1 MKEFKAFL
9 SDLLTSVDP
18 FKDVISHIM
27 MRERDGRVIAVAKSR
42 DGSISIQVKSR
53 GEVPGYSHKACLGS
67 LPYLRSAL
75 ASAYMKEGTLE
86 LTTGESSRG
95 NDEVLRSIKLKGSHG
110 FNVFY
115 QAVDP
120 FVSRLTE
127 IEQPKKSTEL
137 DYPVAFGVDAQFISN
152 FDEAFKV
159 QQQAPKVG
167 TDRDDIFTVSY
178 NNDTVEAI
186 FGEKGHQATVILT
199 KTVEAATGVDKAS
212 ALFSMT
218 KFRSILK
225 LIGKGDGI
233 GSLSEKALRIDTE
246 TKQTEIQFVMSA
258 KRVRD

>member
-1 MKEFKAFL
+1 MKEFKTFL
-9 SDLLTSVDP
+9 ADLLTSVDP

-27 MRERDGRVIAVAKSR
+27 MREKDGRVIAVAKSR

-75 ASAYMKEGTLE
+75 ASAYMKDGTLE
-86 LTTGESSRG
+86 LTTGASSRG
-95 NDEVLRSIKLKGSHG
+95 NDEVLRSIKLKGTHG
-110 FNVFY
+110 FNIFY

-120 FVSRLTE
+120 FINKLTE
-127 IEQPKKSTEL
+127 IDQPKKSTEL
-137 DYPVAFGVDAQFISN
+137 DYPVAFAVDSQFISS
-152 FDEAFKV
+152 FDEAYKV
-159 QQQAPKVG
+159 QQQAPKIG

-178 NNDTVEAI
+178 NDSTVEAI
-186 FGEKGHQATVILT
+186 FGEKGHQASIILT
-199 KTVEAATGVDKAS
+199 STVEAATGVDKVNS
-212 ALFSMT
+212 LFSMS

-225 LIGKGDGI
+225 LVGKGTGI
-233 GSLSEKALRIDTE
+233 GSLSEKALCIDTE

>member
-18 FKDVISHIM
+18 FKDVITHIM
-27 MRERDGRVIAVAKSR
+27 MRERDGKVIAIAKSR

-120 FVSRLTE
+120 FVSKLSNVDT
-127 IEQPKKSTEL
+127 PKSTEL
-137 DYPVAFGVDAQFISN
+137 NYPVAFAVDTKFIES
-152 FDEAFKV
+152 FDEVYKV
-159 QQQAPKVG
+159 QQQAPKIG

-178 NNDTVEAI
+178 NNSSVEAI

-199 KTVEAATGVDKAS
+199 KTVEAATGVDKVNS
-212 ALFSMT
+212 LFSMT

-225 LIGKGDGI
+225 LVGKGTGI
-233 GSLSEKALRIDTE
+233 GSLSDKALRIDTE